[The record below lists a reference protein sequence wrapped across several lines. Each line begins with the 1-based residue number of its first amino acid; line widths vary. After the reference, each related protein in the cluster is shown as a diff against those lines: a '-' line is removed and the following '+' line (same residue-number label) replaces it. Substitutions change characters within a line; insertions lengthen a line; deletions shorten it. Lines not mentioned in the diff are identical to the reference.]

1 MPAGPIAMRIAFIY
15 TIRMIQSFRHKGL
28 EQFFLTGSKKGI
40 TAAHAEKLRIRL
52 SALHAATGPADMNAE
67 PWKLHQLSVKNPKGQ
82 DVERHWSI
90 WVTGNWRL
98 TFFFEGTDAVLVDY
112 QDSH

>member
-1 MPAGPIAMRIAFIY
+1 
-15 TIRMIQSFRHKGL
+15 MIKSFRHKGL

-40 TAAHAEKLRIRL
+40 TAAHADKLRIRL
-52 SALHAATGPADMNAE
+52 TALHAATGLADMNAA
-67 PWKLHQLSVKNPKGQ
+67 PWKLHQFSGKNPKRQ
-82 DVERHWSI
+82 DVEGHWSI

-112 QDSH
+112 QDYH

>member
-1 MPAGPIAMRIAFIY
+1 
-15 TIRMIQSFRHKGL
+15 MIKSFRHNGL

-40 TAAHAEKLRIRL
+40 TAAHADKLRIRL
-52 SALHAATGPADMNAE
+52 TALHAATGLADMN
-67 PWKLHQLSVKNPKGQ
+67 
-82 DVERHWSI
+82 DVEGHWSI

-112 QDSH
+112 QDYH